1 MVGEHG
7 DRAQTK
13 DGVAMAEGFPLSD
26 TISFETQAGWYDVLI
41 TTAAMPASLNDEGQ
55 AAFRTVVDLHAPNTE
70 EGTATLLQ
78 GLVRDYSTAGDAI
91 AGHADVLRQVE
102 ERQATLPIPDQITD
116 ERKLR
121 G

>member
-1 MVGEHG
+1 
-7 DRAQTK
+7 
-13 DGVAMAEGFPLSD
+13 MAEGFPLSD
-26 TISFETQAGWYDVLI
+26 TISFETRAGWYDVLI
-41 TTAAMPASLNDEGQ
+41 TTAAIPASLSDDGK
-55 AAFRTVVDLHAPNTE
+55 ASFRTVVDLHAPNTE

-78 GLVRDYSTAGDAI
+78 GLVHDYETAADAI

-102 ERQATLPIPDQITD
+102 ERQTPLPIPDQITD